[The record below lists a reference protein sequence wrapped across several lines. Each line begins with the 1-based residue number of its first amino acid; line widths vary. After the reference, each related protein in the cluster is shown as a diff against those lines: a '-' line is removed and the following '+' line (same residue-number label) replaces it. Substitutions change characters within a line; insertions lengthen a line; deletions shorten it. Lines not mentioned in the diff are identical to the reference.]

1 MSFSFDIYTL
11 VDITNTGAKR
21 NQDPFAYKQYQ
32 NFLTVLQ
39 TIGLRVNPTVEN
51 NPKIVD
57 DYPKFGTAFKGKQ
70 CVWQLPVLIEYEG
83 ALNINMLENDFSLVP
98 FISGLNETAKFDR
111 CVFETTDTK
120 FKNIIFVEN
129 DK

>member
-32 NFLTVLQ
+32 NYLTVLQ
-39 TIGLRVNPTVEN
+39 TIGLRVNPTIDHDPV
-51 NPKIVD
+51 IVTE
-57 DYPKFGTAFKGKQ
+57 YPKFGTAYKGTHT
-70 CVWQLPVLIEYEG
+70 VWKLPVLIEYEG
-83 ALNINMLENDFSLVP
+83 ALTVDMLNNDFKLVP
-98 FISGLNETAKFDR
+98 FISNLNETAKFDR
-111 CVFETTDTK
+111 CVFETLDNK
-120 FKNIIFVEN
+120 YKNINFIDN

>member
-21 NQDPFAYKQYQ
+21 NQNHFAYKQYQ
-32 NFLTVLQ
+32 NYLTVLQ
-39 TIGLRVNPTVEN
+39 TIGLRVNPTIDRDPV
-51 NPKIVD
+51 IVTE
-57 DYPKFGTAFKGKQ
+57 YPKFGTSYKGELK
-70 CVWQLPVLIEYEG
+70 VWKLPVLIEYED
-83 ALNINMLENDFSLVP
+83 ALNIDMLNNDFKLVP

-111 CVFETTDTK
+111 CVFETLDNK
-120 FKNIIFVEN
+120 YKNINFVDN